1 MTQDELKQAVA
12 RAALDYVVE
21 GSRTFRGRTVLSNS
35 FGFGGQNATLIFGKF
50 PV

>member
-21 GSRTFRGRTVLSNS
+21 GEIIGVEPARR
-35 FGFGGQNATLIFGKF
+35 LISLLMN
-50 PV
+50 